1 MPDTRRSCLSAR
13 LDQLGEWKP
22 LAQLAAALEENFRYS
37 VLRSVAAGNGL
48 DADAGLAALMET
60 GLLMQLPGNGKD
72 LYAFSPA
79 VFREAACASLLEETR
94 RKYRMQISE
103 IKTRAANE

>member
-1 MPDTRRSCLSAR
+1 YSLLRRIAAR
-13 LDQLGEWKP
+13 NGMD
-22 LAQLAAALEENFRYS
+22 AA
-37 VLRSVAAGNGL
+37 
-48 DADAGLAALMET
+48 AGLAALMET

-94 RKYRMQISE
+94 RKYRLQISE
-103 IKTRAANE
+103 ITTRAANE